1 MPDFPAVVDAPRET
15 GRAYTMQLLAA
26 GGDLATVS
34 LDGIATSVTGAELAT
49 LREKVGAA
57 TNAAM
62 LQTTQSEIVTV
73 AKSRVNPLDESY
85 SSAAVKLLLTF
96 QADDLSV
103 RTVAIPAPDES
114 LFGTDGISIIVPDAA
129 AAAGTPAKILSDL
142 ISNLRVILNGGIA
155 GAGTYQFLTG
165 YRTERSRK
173 LPKPR
178 SARASIEPAAGVL
191 PPAAPGV

>member
-1 MPDFPAVVDAPRET
+1 MPDFPPIANAPRET

-49 LREKVGAA
+49 LREKIGAA

-62 LQTTQSEIVTV
+62 LQTTQSEIVSV

-85 SSAAVKLLLTF
+85 SSAATKLLLTF
-96 QADDLSV
+96 QADDLTV

-114 LFGTDGISIIVPDAA
+114 LFGTDGISIVPPDAA
-129 AAAGTPAKILSDL
+129 AAAGTGPKIMADL
-142 ISNLRVILNGGIA
+142 ISNLRVVLNGGIA
-155 GAGTYQFLTG
+155 GTGTYQFLTG

-173 LPKPR
+173 LAKPR
-178 SARASIEPAAGVL
+178 QARPSIEPAGVL
-191 PPAAPGV
+191 PPAAPGT